1 MSDSENTEPQG
12 VPAPVPPSPPAR
24 RKTGNALILWIV
36 GFGFLIFVS
45 VMVGVA
51 LLIDVEPPSL
61 TAKSGWLH
69 VKASSG
75 IVDTPGVS
83 NSFADPSDLPPLTTE
98 LSRAIR
104 DAASDETVQ
113 GLFLEVRPSGMGW
126 AQLQELRDAVL
137 AFQEGGKPCRAFA
150 DGFSNKEY
158 YLASACREI
167 HAPPTA
173 ITMVTGLAVT
183 RSYYAGAF
191 EKYGVSANFEH
202 VGDFKSAVEPYER
215 TGPSDAAAEASG
227 AMLDSLYGQ
236 MVSGIATGR
245 AVSED
250 RALAWVEDPPL
261 TAAGALELGMID
273 ALSYRDEVEDGI
285 DDFLGMKDY
294 VSSRRREWKDGPQ
307 VAVIHAEGAIVGGDS
322 QQDFWGSNYI
332 GDRTVVSQLEEV
344 LEDDDIQAVVL
355 RVNSP
360 GGSGSASDNIWHA
373 MEQVKAKKPVVVSMG
388 DYAASGGYYISMGS
402 NHIVAEPGTLTGS
415 IGVFGGKLNLAG
427 IYERFGVS
435 LHTTQ
440 RGRYANMLSS
450 TSDFD
455 EEERAKFRTFL
466 SGFYDTF
473 VSKAAEGRGM
483 SVEAL
488 HEVAQGRVW
497 TGEQALERGLVDQLG
512 GLGDAVA
519 KAAELAGIEGE
530 VQVVRF
536 PERKTLIDQILEG
549 LANPDADASA
559 AVQLPDELVSLL
571 ATGSRLERVLE
582 GGVAAMLPGEL
593 RVD

>member
-1 MSDSENTEPQG
+1 MSDSENTEPKG
-12 VPAPVPPSPPAR
+12 VPAPTPPTPPKK
-24 RKTGNALILWIV
+24 RKPGNALVYWLL
-36 GFGFLIFVS
+36 GFGFLIFMS
-45 VMVGVA
+45 VVVGVA

-61 TAKSGWLH
+61 TSESGWLH
-69 VKASSG
+69 VKASSS
-75 IVDTPGVS
+75 IVDTPGTS
-83 NSFADPSDLPPLTTE
+83 NSLSDPSDLPPLTTE
-98 LSRAIR
+98 LARAIR
-104 DAASDETVQ
+104 DAATDEDVE

-126 AQLQELRDAVL
+126 AQLQELRRAVL

-158 YLASACREI
+158 YLASACGEV

-191 EKYGVSANFEH
+191 ERYGVSANFEH

-215 TGPSDAAAEASG
+215 TGPSEAAAEAS
-227 AMLDSLYGQ
+227 AAILDSLYAQ
-236 MVSGIATGR
+236 MVAGIAEGR
-245 AVSED
+245 GVSTEQ
-250 RALAWVEDPPL
+250 ALGWLEDPPL
-261 TAAGALELGMID
+261 TAAGALEAGMID
-273 ALSYRDEVEDGI
+273 ALSYRDQVEDGI
-285 DDFLGMKDY
+285 DEFLGMKSY
-294 VSSRRREWKDGPQ
+294 VSGRRRDWKGGAQ
-307 VAVIHAEGAIVGGDS
+307 VAVIHAEGAIVGGES
-322 QQDFWGSNYI
+322 SQDFFGSAYM
-332 GDRTVVSQLEEV
+332 GDRTVVAQLEDV
-344 LEDDDIQAVVL
+344 LDDDEIRAVVL

-373 MEQVKAKKPVVVSMG
+373 MEQVKAEKPVVVSMG

-402 NHIVAEPGTLTGS
+402 NHIFAEPGTLTGS

-427 IYERFGVS
+427 IYERFGVT

-455 EEERAKFRTFL
+455 EQERAKFRSFL

-488 HEVAQGRVW
+488 HAVAQGRVW
-497 TGEQALERGLVDQLG
+497 TGEQALERGLVDELG

-519 KAAELAGIEGE
+519 KAAELAEIDGPVEI
-530 VQVVRF
+530 VRF
-536 PERKTLIDQILEG
+536 PERKTLIDQILEE
-549 LANPDADASA
+549 LANPDADAA
-559 AVQLPDELVSLL
+559 AALQVPEELLSVL
-571 ATGSRLERVLE
+571 AAGTRLERVLD